1 MTYRRCPKMTVH
13 PRTRSLA
20 PFSRRS
26 AGIAAVSSFVV
37 LMLFAGR
44 YGYHRDELYFLACA
58 KRLAWGFVDQP
69 PLTPVFARL
78 SQAVA
83 PGSLVVLRIWP
94 AVFMA
99 ILIVLTVLTAREFGA
114 HRLGQMTVA
123 VVTATC
129 PGVYAAGHLLSTT
142 TLDVLLWVSLAFLV
156 VRILRTGDVR
166 LWLAAGL
173 VIGIGLLNKW
183 TIGFL
188 VVGLLLGIVLG
199 PERRL
204 VANRWFAAGVA
215 LALVLWAPNLWWQ
228 GTHGWPQLQMFV
240 DLQRT
245 NSGLAPTIAWIPLQF
260 AITGYLG
267 AVLWISGLLRLL
279 RTGEGRPYRALG
291 IAYLSL
297 AVTLGLG
304 AGDKPYYVAGLYFP
318 LMAAGAVSFERWWVR
333 NAGRARRLVV
343 VVALSVLTLVGMPIV
358 LPILPASTLADIPL
372 QDINYDLGEQIG
384 WPALARE
391 IGEAW
396 RTLPE
401 TQRTHAMIL
410 TSNYGE
416 AGAIERYGVDLPTP
430 YSGHNSYWWW
440 ATPPAETTT
449 VLAVGE
455 FSTAYLRGFFGSVE
469 LVGTLDNGLDV
480 ENEEQGQ
487 GIWVC
492 REPDAPLP
500 QMWANLR
507 HYG

>member
-1 MTYRRCPKMTVH
+1 MTEKHSIREASPIAGMGRSWTAGSICVVH
-13 PRTRSLA
+13 
-20 PFSRRS
+20 
-26 AGIAAVSSFVV
+26 
-37 LMLFAGR
+37 
-44 YGYHRDELYFLACA
+44 
-58 KRLAWGFVDQP
+58 
-69 PLTPVFARL
+69 
-78 SQAVA
+78 
-83 PGSLVVLRIWP
+83 
-94 AVFMA
+94 
-99 ILIVLTVLTAREFGA
+99 
-114 HRLGQMTVA
+114 
-123 VVTATC
+123 
-129 PGVYAAGHLLSTT
+129 ST
-142 TLDVLLWVSLAFLV
+142 LPSVRLAFLV
-156 VRILRTGDVR
+156 VRILRTGDAR
-166 LWLAAGL
+166 LWLPAGL

-188 VVGLLLGIVLG
+188 VVGFLFGIMLG

-228 GTHGWPQLQMFV
+228 GIHGWPQLQMFV

-245 NSGLAPTIAWIPLQF
+245 SSGLAPTIAWIPLQF

-297 AVTLGLG
+297 AVTLGLA

-318 LMAAGAVSFERWWVR
+318 LMAAGAVSFERWWIR

-343 VVALSVLTLVGMPIV
+343 VVALSVPTLVGMPIV

-416 AGAIERYGVDLPTP
+416 AGAIVAIRRRPADAVQRAQLRIGGGRRRPSRRQACSRSANSAPRISGVSSVP
-430 YSGHNSYWWW
+430 SSWW
-440 ATPPAETTT
+440 ARWTMGWMSRTRSKDRASGCAENRTRRFPRCGRTSDTTDECAIRRLPARSSPVGFDPQPSKTRRTSRSGAVDPVSYTPVRIARQPSSSSARARVTEAA
-449 VLAVGE
+449 LKRPGHWI
-455 FSTAYLRGFFGSVE
+455 SRYLG
-469 LVGTLDNGLDV
+469 
-480 ENEEQGQ
+480 
-487 GIWVC
+487 
-492 REPDAPLP
+492 
-500 QMWANLR
+500 
-507 HYG
+507 